1 MTDTVTIRPAVL
13 EDAPVIAELFR
24 ISSDGAADYIWQNL
38 EDDYPGLS
46 GVEIGAARYARENT
60 AFSYQNCLMAE
71 RGGDVVGMVHSFPM
85 EVDPDPLPEDFDP
98 VLRPYAE
105 LEEDNSLYISGVA
118 VFEAARGQGV
128 GQALMAAVENR
139 ARDLRLPSISLIVF
153 EKNAGA
159 LRLYQRLGF
168 EERARREIFPH
179 PLIHYTGDAML
190 MVRPLDL

>member
-1 MTDTVTIRPAVL
+1 MAADVTIRPAVQA
-13 EDAPVIAELFR
+13 DAPLIARLFQ
-24 ISSDGAADYIWQNL
+24 ISSDGVADYIWQGL
-38 EDDYPGLS
+38 EDDHPGLS

-71 RGGDVVGMVHSFPM
+71 LGGNVVGMAHSFPM
-85 EVDPDPLPEDFDP
+85 EVDPDPLPDDFDP

-118 VFEAARGQGV
+118 VFEDWRSRGV
-128 GQALMAAVENR
+128 GQALMAAVEDR
-139 ARDLRLPSISLIVF
+139 ARGLGLAAISLIVF
-153 EKNAGA
+153 EKNDDA

-168 EERARREIFPH
+168 MESARREIFPH
-179 PLIHYTGDAML
+179 PLIHYTGDAVL